1 MAISLTQVLVLLLL
15 VVVAYVSTGMYL
27 WVQQRRLI
35 FYPKRA
41 IATTPAKANM
51 EYKQVWL
58 PVATPVKANSTVDS
72 QQIYG
77 WWIPNSQNP
86 APTILYLHGNGGN
99 IGDRVDVLRRF
110 HQMGFA
116 VFAIDYRGYGRS
128 PGDFPSETTVYEDA
142 EAAWKYL
149 LQEKNI
155 PPQKIAIYGHSLG
168 GAIAIELAIRHPQMK
183 GIIVE
188 GTFTSIRDT
197 INYQGFFY
205 QLFPVDWMLTQH
217 FDSLSKV
224 SQLKVPILYIHGE
237 QDDVIPAHMSQ
248 TLYDATPQPKQI
260 LKIAQADHINVPEVG
275 GSTYENKIRQFLK

>member
-1 MAISLTQVLVLLLL
+1 MPISLPQILILMLLAAI
-15 VVVAYVSTGMYL
+15 AYISGGAYL
-27 WVQQRRLI
+27 WLQQRRLI

-41 IATTPAKANM
+41 IATTPAKLNM

-58 PVATPVKANSTVDS
+58 PVPTSSNDNQSADS
-72 QQIYG
+72 QQVYG

-99 IGDRVDVLRRF
+99 IGDRVDILRRF

-128 PGDFPSETTVYEDA
+128 SGEFPSEKTVYEDA
-142 EAAWKYL
+142 ETAWKYL
-149 LQEKNI
+149 LQEQKI

-183 GIIVE
+183 GLIVE
-188 GTFTSIRDT
+188 GSFTSIRDM
-197 INYQGFFY
+197 IDDRNFIY
-205 QLFPVDWMLTQH
+205 QLFPVNWLLTQH
-217 FDSLSKV
+217 FDSLGKV
-224 SQLKVPILYIHGE
+224 GQLQVPILYIHGE
-237 QDDVIPAHMSQ
+237 QDEVVPAHMSQ

-260 LKIAQADHINVPEVG
+260 LKIASADHINVPEIG
-275 GSTYENKIRQFLK
+275 GSTYDNKIRQFLK